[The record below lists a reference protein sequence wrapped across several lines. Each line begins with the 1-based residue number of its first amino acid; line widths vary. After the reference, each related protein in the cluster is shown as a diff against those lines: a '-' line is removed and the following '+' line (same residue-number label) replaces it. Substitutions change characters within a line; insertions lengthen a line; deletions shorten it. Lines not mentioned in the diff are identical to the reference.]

1 MSNKIYLIFQSTR
14 KVILAE
20 RECKGEGLNCLAVP
34 VPREFSS
41 QCGIALEVD
50 SSEIDKARELLQL
63 KKFEYKEF
71 KKEVQ

>member
-1 MSNKIYLIFQSTR
+1 MNDKIYLIFQSTR

-20 RECKGEGLNCLAVP
+20 RECKGNGLNCLAVP

-50 SSEIDKARELLQL
+50 SNEIELTRTLL
-63 KKFEYKEF
+63 KEKKYDFKEF
-71 KKEVQ
+71 TK